1 MIVNNSINQKI
12 SIKQLNF
19 AQNITKTKHAN
30 TPSQEKTN
38 INNLAKPSL
47 MQLQAVKNIS
57 FGNSHKKDWHKYND
71 IYDLFFDKNP
81 LDLKFYAAIDKDYF
95 YKLATNTNKKG
106 DNSLHKVAHHYNYG
120 YTLDEGVRFIETLNE
135 ADVRYLMGVFDKLI
149 TQKNNRGNTP
159 IHTAVIYGSHEILE
173 KLIKHG
179 RTINENI
186 KNNNGDT
193 PIDLAIKAGDK
204 VTLDILEDGG
214 IKPIYNSDEYYSD
227 FLSRRKEHL
236 NNIYKD
242 PQRLISA
249 LYIDN
254 SDIVE
259 RIFHYGGNE
268 LKEALKDEETVQKII
283 LRAIKHESKR
293 TFDSIVK
300 LAPEE
305 FTNAIKNLSDEGTP
319 LSCKLF
325 YSMEKNP
332 WVSKIIEKYATKG

>member
-1 MIVNNSINQKI
+1 MIINSSMNQKTA
-12 SIKQLNF
+12 IKQLNF
-19 AQNITKTKHAN
+19 AQNIFQAKPASA
-30 TPSQEKTN
+30 PSREKTSA
-38 INNLAKPSL
+38 NNLAKPSL
-47 MQLQAVKNIS
+47 DQLQAVKNIS

-81 LDLKFYAAIDKDYF
+81 LDLKFYAAIDKDCF

-106 DNSLHKVAHHYNYG
+106 NNSLHKVAHHYDYG
-120 YTLDEGVRFIETLNE
+120 YTLNEGVRFIETLSE
-135 ADVRYLMGVFDKLI
+135 ADIHYLMGVFDKLI

-173 KLIKHG
+173 KFIKCG

-193 PIDLAIKAGDK
+193 PVDLAIKTGDK

-214 IKPIYNSDEYYSD
+214 LKPMHNLNEYYSE
-227 FLSRRKEHL
+227 FLSRRKKHL

-249 LYIDN
+249 LYADN

-259 RIFHYGGNE
+259 RIFHYS
-268 LKEALKDEETVQKII
+268 K
-283 LRAIKHESKR
+283 KH
-293 TFDSIVK
+293 
-300 LAPEE
+300 
-305 FTNAIKNLSDEGTP
+305 
-319 LSCKLF
+319 
-325 YSMEKNP
+325 
-332 WVSKIIEKYATKG
+332 